1 MARYY
6 DTLGNIVDTIKGAN
20 GKSRSPN
27 VSDVRKRVNNPKE
40 ALLPSVTTVLKV
52 IANDW
57 LVEWKVKEVLKKAF
71 AYAKSMDNEKSFVDT
86 IMKEFNDDS
95 DKTMDE
101 GKDIHKAVELALKG
115 EEYDQ
120 KYAVHVKNTLAK
132 LEGCYGNLTSEL
144 PLAFVTQQSNG
155 KFHGYG
161 GTVDIFIDPTGFPLG
176 IEIPG
181 KGKLIEAKGMVVD
194 IKTVSKHPDKPHD
207 SWIIQTSAYAYAI
220 ADGYGRMKTPDSAS
234 RVLEGREFK
243 VEGVLPLSEAQHE
256 MATAIITI
264 ERESGDVRWHD
275 ISKEDMYWGYKTFN
289 SAMSLWITKNGI
301 A

>member
-6 DTLGNIVDTIKGAN
+6 DTQGNIVDTIKGAN

-27 VSDVRKRVNNPKE
+27 VSDVRKRANDPKE

-57 LVEWKVKEVLKKAF
+57 LVEWKVKEVLKKAY

-101 GKDIHKAVELALKG
+101 GRDIHKAVELALKG
-115 EEYDQ
+115 EEYDK
-120 KYAVHVKNTLAK
+120 KYEVHVKNTLAR
-132 LEGCYGNLTSEL
+132 LEPCYGKLTSEL
-144 PLAFVTQQSNG
+144 PLAFIQPQVNG
-155 KFHGYG
+155 KIHGYG

-181 KGKLIEAKGMVVD
+181 RGKLIEAKAMVVD
-194 IKTVSKHPDKPHD
+194 IKTVSKHPEKPHD

-220 ADGYGRMKTPDSAS
+220 ANGWGQMKTPDADSK
-234 RVLEGREFK
+234 VLEGREFG
-243 VEGVLPLSEAQHE
+243 VHGVLPRDEIKHE
-256 MATAIITI
+256 IATAIITI

-275 ISKEDMYWGYKTFN
+275 ISKEDMYWGHQTFR
-289 SAMSLWITKNGI
+289 SAMSLWVTKNGV